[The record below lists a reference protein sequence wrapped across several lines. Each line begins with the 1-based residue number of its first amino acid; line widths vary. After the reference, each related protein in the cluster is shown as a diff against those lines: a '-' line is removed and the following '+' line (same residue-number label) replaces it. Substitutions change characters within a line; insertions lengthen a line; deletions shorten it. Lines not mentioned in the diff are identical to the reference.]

1 MIETFLEFLT
11 AWGTSCGEAGF
22 IAEFDFDNNC
32 NIGTS
37 DLLQYLTGWG
47 AEDATP
53 GAVESAR
60 R

>member
-32 NIGTS
+32 NIGAS
-37 DLLQYLTGWG
+37 DLLQYLSGWG
-47 AEDATP
+47 AEDTVPQA
-53 GAVESAR
+53 AASSRA
-60 R
+60 

>member
-32 NIGTS
+32 TIGAS
-37 DLLQYLTGWG
+37 DLLQYLSGWG
-47 AEDATP
+47 AEDAAP
-53 GAVESAR
+53 QAAASSRA
-60 R
+60 